1 MPTVDYFP
9 SHGHQSDMAILS
21 EESVLLWTLL
31 QPTLDSPWRQMYVWN
46 EQLDQLVQAIDN
58 CDPQSTFQ
66 QFTKFFQGAC
76 TSKALWSSSR
86 DFGPLPKPQFI
97 NSESN
102 DWRLPSTCAYP
113 LLCILPDV
121 CNMKTQSSPQMYCCH
136 LDARVPQIQQ
146 PPGKSFN
153 PSIAIL
159 FLLDLDMG
167 TSPFQ
172 AKFTISQSASLE
184 NQQYL
189 HPLRKT
195 LVKSQNWCKCWIAAI
210 IQRHWETAWDL
221 DTHQNI
227 KDGATGAWLAHLT
240 ALCQCVGSGC
250 TPGLQYPFYQISIL
264 WIGHLT
270 GYPSKKISYIALE
283 QPNWYLG
290 TLPLSIMFADCQVI
304 PWLSMHCTT

>member
-1 MPTVDYFP
+1 MQMPHSPYYGP
-9 SHGHQSDMAILS
+9 LESSLCGNQHWQYLNQMAIDVTLS
-21 EESVLLWTLL
+21 SSCQQWTI
-31 QPTLDSPWRQMYVWN
+31 SPWPSTRYGYPVRGIHPSVGPSPTNIGFTPEANICVEWAIGLTCSHDW
-46 EQLDQLVQAIDN
+46 QLW
-58 CDPQSTFQ
+58 PTFQ
-66 QFTKFFQGAC
+66 QFTRFFQGAC
-76 TSKALWSSSR
+76 ISKALWSSSR
-86 DFGPLPKPQFI
+86 DFGPLPKLQFV

-102 DWRLPSTCAYP
+102 DWQPPSTHAYP
-113 LLCILPDV
+113 LLCNLPDV
-121 CNMKTQSSPQMYCCH
+121 CNMKTQSSLQMCSCH
-136 LDARVPQIQQ
+136 LDSRVPQIQQ

-250 TPGLQYPFYQISIL
+250 TPSPQYPFYQFSNF

-270 GYPSKKISYIALE
+270 GYPSKNI
-283 QPNWYLG
+283 N
-290 TLPLSIMFADCQVI
+290 
-304 PWLSMHCTT
+304 